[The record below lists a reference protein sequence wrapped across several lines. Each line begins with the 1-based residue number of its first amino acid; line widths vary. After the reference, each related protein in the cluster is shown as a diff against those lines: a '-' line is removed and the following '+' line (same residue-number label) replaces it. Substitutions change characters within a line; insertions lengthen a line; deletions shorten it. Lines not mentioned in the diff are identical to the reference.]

1 MLSLFFFSAIK
12 HIHIKTEVITV
23 DKTLEAVFKCF
34 GNEFYNSINKACQ
47 NISEVRIRSD
57 KPVVLYIN
65 NTPYFIDTSGRI
77 FYPNLSLDSIRFTFS
92 EIKNAFCKLCEYSV
106 YKHQKDINNGFITVR
121 GGHRIGICGTAVILD
136 SEIKSVVD
144 ITSMNIRAAREYIG
158 CSESFFRT
166 VEYDDGVLICGIPSS
181 GKTTLLRDISR
192 ILTAEKLFKAAVID
206 ERCEISSSFNGR
218 SNFDLGLCDIY
229 CGFPKDKAV
238 FQAIRTM
245 SPDFII
251 CDELTGNDIDSVS
264 QTLNYGVRLIAT
276 VHCDSLKNA
285 LKNPSIVRLLKT
297 KAFRKIVFLNSKMP
311 CKIDHIYDLE
321 DITLD

>member
-1 MLSLFFFSAIK
+1 M
-12 HIHIKTEVITV
+12 
-23 DKTLEAVFKCF
+23 DKTLEAVFRCF
-34 GNEFYNSINKACQ
+34 GSDFYNSLNKADK
-47 NISEVRIRSD
+47 NISEVRIRNE
-57 KPVVLYIN
+57 KPVVLYIDN
-65 NTPYFIDTSGRI
+65 QPFFIDSSGRI
-77 FYPNLSLDSIRFTFS
+77 FSPDFSLDSIKFTFS

-106 YKHQKDINNGFITVR
+106 YKHQNDINNGFITVR
-121 GGHRIGICGTAVILD
+121 GGHRIGICGTGVLSD

-158 CSESFFRT
+158 CSEDFFKN
-166 VEYDDGVLICGIPSS
+166 VDYENGVLICGVPSS

-192 ILTAEKLFKAAVID
+192 TLTAEKLFKAAVID

-229 CGFPKDKAV
+229 CGYPKDKSV

-251 CDELTGNDIDSVS
+251 CDELTGNDIESVS

-276 VHCDSLKNA
+276 VHCDSLNNA
-285 LKNPSIVRLLKT
+285 LKNPSITKLIKT
-297 KAFRKIVFLNSKMP
+297 KAFRKIIFLDSKSP
-311 CKIDHIYDLE
+311 CRVNDIYDLE
-321 DITLD
+321 DIGLD